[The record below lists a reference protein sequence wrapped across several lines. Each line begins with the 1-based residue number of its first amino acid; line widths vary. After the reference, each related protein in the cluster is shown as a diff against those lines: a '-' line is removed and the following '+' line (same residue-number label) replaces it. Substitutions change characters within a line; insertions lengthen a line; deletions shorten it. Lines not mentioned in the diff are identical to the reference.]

1 MSIIQSEVFEP
12 YAQALMS
19 LAQEHNLTEEIGEDM
34 RGILNL
40 LKESPD
46 LAQFIGSPI
55 IKESDKKNALGQ
67 ILGDSVQPFTRNFL
81 MLLID
86 RRRIPFIEGIAN
98 YYLMLLRKLNQTVL
112 AEVTSAVPLNEAQQ
126 EGVRNKVKEITSAQQ
141 VELETKIDAD
151 LIGGVVIKVGSQVL
165 DASLRGQLRRIGVRL
180 GSNS

>member
-19 LAQEHNLTEEIGEDM
+19 LAQEHNLTEQIGEDM

-40 LKESPD
+40 MKESPE
-46 LAQFIGSPI
+46 LGQFIGSPI
-55 IKESDKKNALGQ
+55 IKESDKKSALGQ
-67 ILGDSVQPFTRNFL
+67 ILGDSVQPYTRNFL

-112 AEVTSAVPLNEAQQ
+112 ASVTSAVPLNEAQQ

>member
-19 LAQEHNLTEEIGEDM
+19 LAQEHNLTEQIGEDM
-34 RGILNL
+34 RGILKL

-46 LAQFIGSPI
+46 LDKFIGSPI
-55 IKESDKKNALGQ
+55 IKESDKKDVLGQ

-98 YYLMLLRKLNQTVL
+98 YYLTLLRKLNQTVL

-141 VELETKIDAD
+141 VELEMKIDAD